1 MALMILKR
9 TTPSVKAKPSMI
21 RLVSFN
27 RKHGLVMFNVCS
39 SKELGLTD
47 EGRILFAKDTET
59 RQWFFTIGSIEDLS
73 EGNTLQIRTNSSGS
87 NSMRV
92 AARNVVEAVCDD
104 FKAESITFCIA
115 QKPKLMEGR
124 QWWRIITA
132 TPYRKI

>member
-1 MALMILKR
+1 MALMIFKR
-9 TTPSVKAKPSMI
+9 TSPSVKAKQSMI

-39 SKELGLTD
+39 SKEFGLTD
-47 EGRILFAKDTET
+47 GCRILFAKDTET

-73 EGNTLQIRTNSSGS
+73 EGNTLQIRTNPSGS
-87 NSMRV
+87 NSAKV
-92 AARNVVEAVCDD
+92 AAKNVVDAVCDD
-104 FKAESITFCIA
+104 FMAESITFCIA
-115 QKPKLMEGR
+115 QKSKLMEGR

>member
-1 MALMILKR
+1 MALMIFKR
-9 TTPSVKAKPSMI
+9 TTPSVKAKQSMI

-39 SKELGLTD
+39 SKEFGLTD
-47 EGRILFAKDTET
+47 GGRILFAKDTET
-59 RQWFFTIGSIEDLS
+59 RQWFFTIGTVEDLS
-73 EGNTLQIRTNSSGS
+73 EGNTLQIRTNPSGS
-87 NSMRV
+87 YSTKV
-92 AARNVVEAVCDD
+92 TARNVVEAVCDD